1 MENKAE
7 ILTVTNYGLNIY
19 AHILRVYYPNE
30 TVLHLVGRDCG
41 LCRNPFANGESNL
54 HIWIEKSNPEDST
67 SDECARHHDTSGTIP
82 DGDAFTFAEQHY
94 HLTGDALLE
103 KIAEEMN
110 IARKNEST
118 DNEITNITPEPVGA
132 DPCVCPS
139 SAPLFSFFRAPI
151 TSTVPYK
158 SITLFDAYLYIIGKP
173 AQKRTADLRAI
184 ADKTQAKRFKSNCF
198 DYCCFSGIFTKRN
211 ANALV
216 QHSGLMCIDFD
227 HLPDPDDLR
236 QKLLFDEYFDT
247 QLLFRSPSGDGLK
260 WIIPVDL
267 SEYTHGEFF
276 EAVAEHILQG
286 YGVQIDKS
294 GSDFSRACFLPYD
307 PHAYINPEY
316 LHGHGKE
323 KV

>member
-1 MENKAE
+1 MKID
-7 ILTVTNYGLNIY
+7 ILNATHYGLGIY

-54 HIWIEKSNPEDST
+54 HIWIEKSNPEDPT

-94 HLTGDALLE
+94 HLTGDDLLA
-103 KIAEEMN
+103 KLAEDLN
-110 IARKNEST
+110 LGRKHEST
-118 DNEITNITPEPVGA
+118 DNEITEIPV
-132 DPCVCPS
+132 
-139 SAPLFSFFRAPI
+139 FSFFRAPI

-158 SITLFDAYLYIIGKP
+158 SITLFEAYLYIIGKP

-184 ADKTQAKRFKSNCF
+184 TDKTQAKRFKSNCF

-294 GSDFSRACFLPYD
+294 GSDVSRACFLPYD